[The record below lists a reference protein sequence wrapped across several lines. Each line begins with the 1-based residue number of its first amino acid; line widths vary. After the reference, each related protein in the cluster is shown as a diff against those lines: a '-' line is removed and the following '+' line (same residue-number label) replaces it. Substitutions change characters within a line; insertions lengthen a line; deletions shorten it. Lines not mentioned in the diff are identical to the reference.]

1 MFWSATAFIAEVPS
15 GALADRFSRRG
26 AIIASSLLQAVG
38 FLLWIVLPGFVA
50 FAAGFVIWGF
60 GGALSSGAFESL
72 LYEGLAERKAE
83 HHFARVY
90 GWIGSLELLCQIPA
104 AGAATLLFWWGG
116 YDLVG
121 WVSIGICLTASLLA
135 TRLPE
140 PARIPVRET
149 AGGPFPDSPAARL
162 EPQESYFSLL
172 RSGIKEAVAHP
183 AVRAAV
189 IAAALV
195 TGLDGLEEYFPLL
208 AKDWGVP
215 TAVIPIAVLGLP
227 LAGAAGA
234 SYGGRAERFGGGKL
248 ASLLVGALV
257 LLGAMALMALPAGLL
272 GVAVFYGLHQM
283 VLIVVAARLQER
295 IEGTA
300 RATVTSVASLGT
312 ELVAI
317 ALFAA
322 WAFQG
327 LLLVASI
334 WLIVA
339 LALPFWLKERT
350 PR

>member
-26 AIIASSLLQAVG
+26 AIIASSLLQAAG
-38 FLLWIVLPGFVA
+38 FLLWILLPGFAA

-60 GGALSSGAFESL
+60 GGALSSGAFEAL

-83 HHFARVY
+83 THFARIY
-90 GWIGSLELLCQIPA
+90 GWISSLELLCQIPA
-104 AGAATLLFWWGG
+104 AAAATLLFWWGG

-121 WVSIGICLTASLLA
+121 WVSIGVCLAASVLA

-140 PARIPVRET
+140 PARIRMLEN
-149 AGGPFPDSPAARL
+149 AGLPSSVASPQ
-162 EPQESYFSLL
+162 PQESYFSLL
-172 RSGIKEAVAHP
+172 RSGMKEAVAHP

-195 TGLDGLEEYFPLL
+195 TGLDGLEEYFPLM
-208 AKDWGVP
+208 AREWGVP
-215 TAVIPIAVLGLP
+215 TALIPMAVLGLP

-234 SYGGRAERFGGGKL
+234 ANGGRANRFGGGKM
-248 ASLLVGALV
+248 ASLLFGALV
-257 LLGAMALMALPAGLL
+257 LLGAMALMAVPAGLV

-283 VLIVVAARLQER
+283 VLVVVASRLQDR
-295 IEGTA
+295 IEGSA

-334 WLIVA
+334 WLMVA
-339 LALPFWLKERT
+339 LALPFWLRERGA
-350 PR
+350 

>member
-26 AIIASSLLQAVG
+26 AIIASSLLQAAG
-38 FLLWIVLPGFVA
+38 FLLWILLPGFVA
-50 FAAGFVIWGF
+50 FAIGFVIWGF
-60 GGALSSGAFESL
+60 GGALSSGAFEAL
-72 LYEGLAERKAE
+72 LYEGLAERKAKR
-83 HHFARVY
+83 HFARVY
-90 GWIGSLELLCQIPA
+90 GWIGSLELLCRIPA
-104 AGAATLLFWWGG
+104 AGAATLLFRWGG

-121 WVSIGICLTASLLA
+121 WVSIGVCLTASLLA

-149 AGGPFPDSPAARL
+149 AGGPSAHSPSRL
-162 EPQESYFSLL
+162 EPQGSYFSLL
-172 RSGIKEAVAHP
+172 HSGMKEALANP

-195 TGLDGLEEYFPLL
+195 TGLDGLEEYFPLM
-208 AKDWGVP
+208 ARDWGVP
-215 TAVIPIAVLGLP
+215 TAVIPIAVLGVP

-234 SYGGRAERFGGGKL
+234 AYGGRAERFGGGML
-248 ASLLVGALV
+248 ASLLFGALV
-257 LLGAMALMALPAGLL
+257 LLGVTALMALPAGML

-283 VLIVVAARLQER
+283 VLVVVAARLQER

-300 RATVTSVASLGT
+300 RATVTSAASLGT

-350 PR
+350 LR